1 MNSWSFTFFWFL
13 HWIGGSQLSWWPT
26 SWLCAEVLPFLWFC
40 CITAAPFH
48 LVEFSAPAA
57 CYHPSYWLKTW
68 RCCCWFSSVGR
79 CFVCPSSHQHV
90 DCSIC
95 WQSCD
100 GAFTSTGLLQC
111 YSDGELGFFACLLP
125 LDGDSAAGGFSSMF
139 RFTVLVGVGVWS
151 TQIRFQVHLL
161 SWCCYSWCYLV
172 WAVTISL
179 LWFLL
184 LLGCSIQSLTLLA
197 GLVLP
202 IFCW

>member
-57 CYHPSYWLKTW
+57 CYNPSYWLKTW
-68 RCCCWFSSVGR
+68 RCCCWFSSVWR

-111 YSDGELGFFACLLP
+111 YSDGELGFFDLF
-125 LDGDSAAGGFSSMF
+125 AASGWWFCCWWIQF
-139 RFTVLVGVGVWS
+139 NV
-151 TQIRFQVHLL
+151 QIHCL
-161 SWCCYSWCYLV
+161 SWCWCLEHPDPF
-172 WAVTISL
+172 S
-179 LWFLL
+179 
-184 LLGCSIQSLTLLA
+184 GSPPQ
-197 GLVLP
+197 LVLL
-202 IFCW
+202 